1 MLNDLKCFSQLYGLS
16 ELIES
21 LSFRLIE
28 NSINKLKNNF
38 VFN

>member
-1 MLNDLKCFSQLYGLS
+1 MILAGYMVLS

>member
-1 MLNDLKCFSQLYGLS
+1 MLNDLKYFIKLYGLS

-28 NSINKLKNNF
+28 NPINKLNSFK
-38 VFN
+38 

>member
-1 MLNDLKCFSQLYGLS
+1 MILAGYMVLS

-28 NSINKLKNNF
+28 NPINKLKNNF
-38 VFN
+38 AFN